1 VVHRVLAALAV
12 SVGSALTW
20 AYLFYVPHALAA
32 AAIALGVSAVAAWLL
47 VVLAGREIGWLAPLL
62 APYAVWVS
70 LATALAG
77 AYARG
82 AG

>member
-47 VVLAGREIGWLAPLL
+47 VSLPGVRSAGWHCFSRPTRCG
-62 APYAVWVS
+62 
-70 LATALAG
+70 
-77 AYARG
+77 
-82 AG
+82 